1 MGGRDPIATGS
12 HVPHNVGMT
21 DSTQT
26 PNGSQTRTRL
36 ERPQDGR
43 VVAGVAAGL
52 AQYTQVSTGLV
63 RLAFIIAT
71 VFGGFGLL
79 AYVVAWLI
87 MPAKGEARPVVENW
101 LEDLN
106 TAGRATGALLIGV
119 LAFVVIAA
127 LIPGG
132 TAMAAALLIIG
143 VLVARSRKNTQTI

>member
-1 MGGRDPIATGS
+1 
-12 HVPHNVGMT
+12 MT

-52 AQYTQVSTGLV
+52 AQYTQVSTGLI

-106 TAGRATGALLIGV
+106 TPGRTTGALLIGV

>member
-1 MGGRDPIATGS
+1 
-12 HVPHNVGMT
+12 MT

-52 AQYTQVSTGLV
+52 AQYTQVSTGLI

-106 TAGRATGALLIGV
+106 TPGRTTGALLIGA

-132 TAMAAALLIIG
+132 TAMAVALLIIG
-143 VLVARSRKNTQTI
+143 VLVARSRKHTQTV

>member
-1 MGGRDPIATGS
+1 
-12 HVPHNVGMT
+12 MT
-21 DSTQT
+21 DSTQN

-43 VVAGVAAGL
+43 VVAGVAAGI
-52 AQYTQVSTGLV
+52 AQYTQVSTGLI

-106 TAGRATGALLIGV
+106 TPGRTTGALLIGV